1 LHFSVLFVS
10 LYNQFKQIKTLIYS
24 VLSQLF
30 KDIGKMVYNNILETI
45 GKTPLVRLNQIVSH
59 IPATVYAKLEAFN
72 PGLSAKDR
80 IAMHMIERAERV
92 GLLKPG
98 GTIVDATSGNTGFS
112 LAMVA
117 AMKGYKCILTV
128 TSKISEDK
136 VAALKAM
143 GAEVVR
149 CPQEVKPDDPRSY
162 YCMAKSIALSIPGA
176 YYINQ
181 NYNLHNAEAHYLST
195 GPEIWEQTEG
205 QITHLIGS
213 ASTGGTLCGSGR
225 YIKEQNPNLEVIA
238 VDAYGS
244 VLKKYHETGI
254 YDEKQIY
261 PYPIEGT
268 GKNIIP
274 ANIDFELINEF
285 IKVGD
290 KESALKAR
298 ELAKSEGIF
307 AGYSSGAGLQCLEQI
322 KDRLTPNDVV
332 VLIFADHGSKYVS
345 KVFSDQWMINQG
357 FIEDVESEELVD
369 FNETFKFL

>member
-1 LHFSVLFVS
+1 
-10 LYNQFKQIKTLIYS
+10 
-24 VLSQLF
+24 
-30 KDIGKMVYNNILETI
+30 MVYNNILETI
-45 GKTPLVRLNQIVSH
+45 GKTPLVRLNKIVSH

-80 IAMHMIERAERV
+80 IAMHMIERAERN
-92 GLLKPG
+92 GKLKPG

-117 AMKGYKCILTV
+117 AMKGYRCILTV

-143 GAEVVR
+143 GAEVIR
-149 CPQEVKPDDPRSY
+149 CPQEAKPEDPRSY
-162 YCMAKSIALSIPGA
+162 YSMAASLAKEIPGA

-181 NYNLHNAEAHYLST
+181 NFNDHNAEAHYLST
-195 GPEIWEQTEG
+195 GPEIWEQTQG
-205 QITHLIGS
+205 QITYLIGA

-225 YIKEQNPNLEVIA
+225 YLKEQNEDLRVIA

-244 VLKKYHETGI
+244 VLQKYHETGI
-254 YDEKQIY
+254 YDPKEIY

-274 ANIDFELINEF
+274 ANIDFELIEEF
-285 IKVGD
+285 IKVRD

-298 ELAKSEGIF
+298 ELARSEGIF
-307 AGYSSGAGLQCLEQI
+307 AGYSSGAVLQCLEQI
-322 KDRLTPNDVV
+322 RHQLTEEDVV

-345 KVFSDQWMINQG
+345 KVFSDEWMVKQG
-357 FIEDVESEELVD
+357 YMDNYELVRNQIISD
-369 FNETFKFL
+369 QFTMDNEQLFSIV